1 MGLDSPSIITAL
13 LHDVVEDSAVTIQ
26 DIKKLFGLEISKLV
40 DGVTKLTKIE
50 LKFGLAQAENFRK
63 LLISSSDDI
72 RVLLVKLADRL
83 HNIRTIEGIKDKR
96 RQIKICTET
105 LEIYVPLA
113 ERLGIIGIQSEL
125 EEKCFF
131 IINNETRN
139 SIQKRLDLIY
149 SEDKVNIPLIIKEI
163 KKIAFDKKIFVEISG
178 RKKTCYSI
186 WKKMQ
191 TKKVGMD
198 NLSDIM
204 AFRIIVK
211 KKEDCYKLLSL
222 LHQNYTAIMGRFK
235 DYISAPKRNGYQSLH
250 TGLIGPK
257 KTKIEIQIRTYEM
270 DEFAENGVAAHW
282 MYKNGTKFKE
292 GIKFKWVREL
302 LQIIEESNHPNE
314 FLEHT
319 KLEMYNDQVFALLQK
334 GI

>member
-1 MGLDSPSIITAL
+1 MNLNLD
-13 LHDVVEDSAVTIQ
+13 
-26 DIKKLFGLEISKLV
+26 
-40 DGVTKLTKIE
+40 
-50 LKFGLAQAENFRK
+50 LAQAENFRK

-83 HNIRTIEGIKDKR
+83 HNIRTIDGIKDKQ
-96 RQIKICTET
+96 RQLKICKET

-163 KKIAFDKKIFVEISG
+163 KKIAFDKKMFVEITG

-191 TKKVGMD
+191 TKKLEWIISQTLWLFEL
-198 NLSDIM
+198 LS
-204 AFRIIVK
+204 

-250 TGLIGPK
+250 T
-257 KTKIEIQIRTYEM
+257 
-270 DEFAENGVAAHW
+270 A
-282 MYKNGTKFKE
+282 
-292 GIKFKWVREL
+292 
-302 LQIIEESNHPNE
+302 
-314 FLEHT
+314 
-319 KLEMYNDQVFALLQK
+319 
-334 GI
+334 